1 MKFKEKGKEKVL
13 TVKTGDRYHCFFI
26 ESVPNEMSTCD
37 HRVKHSYSCTL
48 NILHISSTIADK
60 IYALPLGSKTVHSA
74 FNNQIIK

>member
-1 MKFKEKGKEKVL
+1 M
-13 TVKTGDRYHCFFI
+13 
-26 ESVPNEMSTCD
+26 NTCD
-37 HRVKHSYSCTL
+37 HRVKHIYLCTL